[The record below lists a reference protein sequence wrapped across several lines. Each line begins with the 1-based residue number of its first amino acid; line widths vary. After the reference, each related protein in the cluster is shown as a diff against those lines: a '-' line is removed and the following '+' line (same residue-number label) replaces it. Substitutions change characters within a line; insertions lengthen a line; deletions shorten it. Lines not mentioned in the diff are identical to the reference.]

1 MIVKGNRKHRIYKE
15 SKLIPGSG
23 KRSQTPVTEM
33 ELREVVRAAMEAG
46 MSYGKYVALHSPRT
60 EDAPPAGGQGKKQ
73 RKTAKGGGKTP

>member
-1 MIVKGNRKHRIYKE
+1 MIVKGNRKHRFYKE

-60 EDAPPAGGQGKKQ
+60 EETPPEEKQSKKQ
-73 RKTAKGGGKTP
+73 RKTPKAG